1 MNSINIA
8 FSNDL
13 NDQYQARVYP
23 DQNMPVVRQYE
34 HPQDAEPVFL
44 KTQLNP

>member
-1 MNSINIA
+1 MISVNDA
-8 FSNDL
+8 FSNYS